1 MSSAPSAR
9 SSPRRWTIASLACE
23 LYCCFSISITGTL
36 KSRSQVSQ
44 PVGNVLLSAVVRCH
58 PRRYAGGWTPPP
70 AAPPP
75 ARGCARPMTLASRL
89 GWKGSAIGRSLPA
102 QERQRPTLP
111 KVCSPGSFRIRWSRL
126 RRPCYEY
133 SSTAEHATTAG
144 IPTVRAW
151 FYLNGTETPVA
162 DTPAKATP
170 IPTEVF
176 RTRSISVRK
185 RGNPCRDHTAG
196 PRDGGQDRPGWNVG
210 CRSRSLDAN
219 PRDRPCCSGS
229 ARDAWK
235 SSRRPHLLL
244 RKPLH
249 LGASLG
255 DPSGSGTAHF
265 LPRFRRDA
273 ASAPALRI
281 PSPPL
286 QVDESRPGLPRPTL
300 RSDSTPLTGL
310 LGSALEAFAMSL
322 AAPQG
327 RLLALQGNL

>member
-1 MSSAPSAR
+1 MSSEKVRGRLDTAASGSAPGTGLCAPNDPGFQAWLER
-9 SSPRRWTIASLACE
+9 IRNWQIASC
-23 LYCCFSISITGTL
+23 TGAPTAYL
-36 KSRSQVSQ
+36 TQGVQSRKFPDPLVA
-44 PVGNVLLSAVVRCH
+44 VEKALLRVFV
-58 PRRYAGGWTPPP
+58 T
-70 AAPPP
+70 AA
-75 ARGCARPMTLASRL
+75 
-89 GWKGSAIGRSLPA
+89 
-102 QERQRPTLP
+102 
-111 KVCSPGSFRIRWSRL
+111 
-126 RRPCYEY
+126 
-133 SSTAEHATTAG
+133 HATTAG

-185 RGNPCRDHTAG
+185 GGNPCRDHTAG

-235 SSRRPHLLL
+235 SSRRPHVLL